1 MKTLLT
7 LLTVL
12 CIANTATSQL
22 YISSG
27 ATLHLSGNVQIT
39 LQNMDFVNDGTLSAP
54 ANGRV
59 IFNGSASNDI
69 SGTAQPDFAQLE
81 IAKTGSG
88 LLTLQ
93 TDIDVAGKIAFTSN
107 LIDLNNHNIDMG
119 ATGILEG
126 EDEGS
131 HITGITGG
139 EVMVSATLN
148 APSAANPGNLGAV
161 ITSTQNLG
169 VTTIERG
176 HEPQTTSGG
185 GGASIQRYFDIA
197 PTNNTGLD
205 ATLRINYLDAE
216 KNTLD
221 ENIFEMWRSDDYVSW
236 TDMNFT
242 SRDATAN
249 YVELTGIANFSR
261 WTVSPAGA
269 LPVTGMELSGIW
281 KNNAA
286 KLNWI
291 TLTEYHNSHFTIE
304 KKYGDDFDFRSI
316 GRKNSEHADG
326 NSQTPTKY
334 SWLDRTV
341 NDKGPIEYRVEQHD
355 IDGKATYSNVIVI
368 KPEPS
373 YLFIE
378 KVFPSIAVKNQ
389 VYIQTGSREVK
400 QIKVMIYDM
409 KGRLMLEKVLNY
421 QSQWLDLP
429 QMSVGNYQ
437 MFIRSGEY
445 HWEGSFVKE

>member
-27 ATLHLSGNVQIT
+27 ATLHLSGSVQIT

-59 IFNGSASNDI
+59 IFNGSAGNEI
-69 SGTAQPDFAQLE
+69 SGTAQPGFAQLE

-93 TDIDVAGKIAFTSN
+93 TDNDVAGKIAFTSN
-107 LIDLNNHNIDMG
+107 LIALNNHSIDLG
-119 ATGILEG
+119 GTGMLEG

-131 HITGITGG
+131 HITGTTGG

-169 VTTIERG
+169 ATTIQRG
-176 HEPQTTSGG
+176 HQSQTTSGG

-197 PTNNTGLD
+197 PANNTGLN

-242 SRDATAN
+242 GRDATAN

-261 WTVSPAGA
+261 WTLSPAGA
-269 LPVTGMELSGIW
+269 LPVTGLILSGIW
-281 KNNAA
+281 KNNTAH
-286 KLNWI
+286 LNWM
-291 TLTEYHNSHFTIE
+291 TLTEYHNRGFNIE
-304 KKYGDDFDFRSI
+304 RKYRDDPDFLRI
-316 GRKNSEHADG
+316 GNKPSAHNDG
-326 NSQTPTKY
+326 TALYTTKY
-334 SWLDRTV
+334 TWIDHANAHKGLIQYRLQQEDR
-341 NDKGPIEYRVEQHD
+341 
-355 IDGKATYSNVIVI
+355 DGRIGYSNVIVI
-368 KPEPS
+368 KPKLSE
-373 YLFIE
+373 LFI
-378 KVFPSIAVKNQ
+378 KSMYPNVAVESQLYILTGDKDVRTMR
-389 VYIQTGSREVK
+389 VYIF
-400 QIKVMIYDM
+400 DM
-409 KGRLMLEKVLNY
+409 NGRRVFAKELNY
-421 QSQWLDLP
+421 QSQWLSLP
-429 QMSVGNYQ
+429 KLSAGAYKMLILSVG
-437 MFIRSGEY
+437 Y